1 MKAKIKIERYD
12 NGISLKWQ
20 SPDADDQSEVALD
33 YDKEKTIGKM
43 IWDDIKNVMNDA
55 LCDEVEMSVE
65 YKAVK
70 ENG

>member
-20 SPDADDQSEVALD
+20 SQDADDQSEVALD
-33 YDKEKTIGKM
+33 YDKEKAVGKM
-43 IWDDIKNVMNDA
+43 IWDDIKNVMNAA
-55 LCDEVEMSVE
+55 LCDEVEMTIE

-70 ENG
+70 ENI

>member
-33 YDKEKTIGKM
+33 FDKEKTIGKV
-43 IWDDIKNVMNDA
+43 IWDDIKNVMDAA
-55 LCDEVEMSVE
+55 LCNEVEMTIE
-65 YKAVK
+65 YKAVN

>member
-33 YDKEKTIGKM
+33 YDKEKVIGKM
-43 IWDDIKNVMNDA
+43 IWDDIKNVMNAA
-55 LCDEVEMSVE
+55 LCDEVEMTIE

-70 ENG
+70 ENI